1 MVSVC
6 SGPVSRLPL
15 RSNVPLTLHGHFAH
29 DAVWDFDDIQRKY
42 KVRRDPARR
51 STTVVEGGCRGLLP
65 AIL

>member
-1 MVSVC
+1 M
-6 SGPVSRLPL
+6 
-15 RSNVPLTLHGHFAH
+15 PLTLHGHFAH